1 MKINQNLLT
10 ELNNYNVEIGE
21 RLLWIAL
28 RLETPDPD
36 GFFLLKVED
45 WSEKYDI
52 PKSTLTKYLS
62 RLEDKHLIRK
72 DYRGL
77 SVDSPYPI
85 GGGGKFL
92 FVQVLDPQSEDN
104 MTFFGKFCQIDTQ
117 ILSNNT
123 VSKIASFKD
132 VYNLAYTLNFKYAFC
147 DLKENDANFT
157 ALKNMER
164 GDPVAFKGKVKRR
177 EGKAYIANIWNIIPA
192 GDYYANRGN

>member
-1 MKINQNLLT
+1 MR
-10 ELNNYNVEIGE
+10 IGE
-21 RLLWIAL
+21 RANAVVFQL
-28 RLETPDPD
+28 
-36 GFFLLKVED
+36 
-45 WSEKYDI
+45 
-52 PKSTLTKYLS
+52 
-62 RLEDKHLIRK
+62 
-72 DYRGL
+72 
-77 SVDSPYPI
+77 
-85 GGGGKFL
+85 
-92 FVQVLDPQSEDN
+92 QV
-104 MTFFGKFCQIDTQ
+104 QIDTQ